1 MRKPKITIF
10 KDKKGE
16 WRFNFK
22 AANGK
27 IVAASEGYKT
37 YQGCKNGYMAVLET
51 AWLYQDNPNAI
62 NIEEERKDE

>member
-10 KDKKGE
+10 TDKRGE

-22 AANGK
+22 AKNGK

-37 YQGCKNGYMAVLET
+37 YQGCVNGYR
-51 AWLYQDNPNAI
+51 AI
-62 NIEEERKDE
+62 IEMVSDHLTGNLIEIDERKKK